1 MSKVKSKINKFIV
14 NKKNDKALHFI
25 DKYSVELKESFLTV
39 HDILKS
45 KIPEL
50 RDIFILSR
58 TGNFWPLLIKTYKL
72 DKTENKSNFINIVKL
87 LEKYSFRVYAVNQN
101 RGNTGQ
107 SKLYSFARDFDGD
120 YQELENK
127 LKAIIR
133 SYSSNKIFVSNMSDE
148 WIYDWMTT
156 RDLSYF
162 FWKYENYLRTTKQPK
177 SSPMSEEEF
186 ITKDSK
192 FKLSIEH
199 IASQTPNKSIVKDSS
214 ILPEVDEEFEEE
226 FLHCLGNLTIDPQ
239 SSNSSKGN
247 KIFEDKNEKYFIRA
261 PFKTQNELDSFVIN
275 NEWSRESI
283 ALRKQ
288 KLIDFALSNWNID

>member
-1 MSKVKSKINKFIV
+1 M
-14 NKKNDKALHFI
+14 
-25 DKYSVELKESFLTV
+25 
-39 HDILKS
+39 
-45 KIPEL
+45 
-50 RDIFILSR
+50 
-58 TGNFWPLLIKTYKL
+58 
-72 DKTENKSNFINIVKL
+72 
-87 LEKYSFRVYAVNQN
+87 
-101 RGNTGQ
+101 
-107 SKLYSFARDFDGD
+107 
-120 YQELENK
+120 
-127 LKAIIR
+127 
-133 SYSSNKIFVSNMSDE
+133 FVSNMSDE